1 MSLGT
6 ILIVIFTG
14 ILLLFL
20 TLVLLKQGK
29 IPVKFSLLW
38 IMVALVLLLVG
49 FVPNIIV
56 TIATKLGFKPMS
68 NMLLGILMIMLFFM
82 CMALTVIVSGQ
93 KIRITLLTQELSILK
108 QKVEKKD
115 NENG

>member
-1 MSLGT
+1 
-6 ILIVIFTG
+6 
-14 ILLLFL
+14 
-20 TLVLLKQGK
+20 
-29 IPVKFSLLW
+29 
-38 IMVALVLLLVG
+38 
-49 FVPNIIV
+49 
-56 TIATKLGFKPMS
+56 
-68 NMLLGILMIMLFFM
+68 MIMLFFM

>member
-56 TIATKLGFKPMS
+56 TIATKLGFKTMS
-68 NMLLGILMIMLFFM
+68 NMLIGILMIMLFS
-82 CMALTVIVSGQ
+82 CVWH
-93 KIRITLLTQELSILK
+93 
-108 QKVEKKD
+108 
-115 NENG
+115 

>member
-56 TIATKLGFKPMS
+56 TIATKLGFKTMS
-68 NMLLGILMIMLFFM
+68 NMLIGILMIMLFFM
-82 CMALTVIVSGQ
+82 CMALTVSGQ